1 WRCRKPQG
9 GRRPECAMECAIG
22 LVTRGHNL
30 ARPGTTAVPPSR
42 HKLRHVAHLG
52 TTWHDVAQP
61 GTTPR
66 RVFES
71 CRAYHFFRRIR
82 GRNGGL
88 ERWGLGVCNPV
99 CNGPGHNLARP
110 GTTWHDLAQ
119 VAGGRCRRTCGAY
132 FAAPGARASG
142 PGAPV
147 VAD

>member
-1 WRCRKPQG
+1 
-9 GRRPECAMECAIG
+9 
-22 LVTRGHNL
+22 
-30 ARPGTTAVPPSR
+30 
-42 HKLRHVAHLG
+42 
-52 TTWHDVAQP
+52 
-61 GTTPR
+61 
-66 RVFES
+66 
-71 CRAYHFFRRIR
+71 
-82 GRNGGL
+82 GL

-147 VAD
+147 VADVAACGREEARGMGTGVLCVMRRVATRRGTVGARRRGAS